1 MKELI
6 RHILK
11 EEISSNLPIKLSGSY
26 RVPEKISS
34 RGDALHSFDRRKSD
48 GFGGYMLTGGP
59 IPSKWS
65 GYITLNQ
72 GKSINQVLRELVDKG
87 IKPDVTDI
95 TITINNYTVNW
106 EATIDES
113 NDGKSYVGVSSR
125 GSAGS
130 NADSRAISQIPK
142 MKSINSE
149 YCNWKEVL
157 DLNVTKPFKIR
168 QLFFKYTKCKEGEEN
183 NLDKIYDKL
192 KNKGGKNIESKVK
205 EWIKNIGIE
214 KKLKFKSFK
223 DIIDSE
229 EYKNLLKFLNVKENK
244 EITKKILKEDRNPR
258 KDRIIDMLHD
268 VGYITTIQ
276 SLCT

>member
-142 MKSINSE
+142 MKSINPE

-183 NLDKIYDKL
+183 NLDKLYDKL
-192 KNKGGKNIESKVK
+192 KNKGV
-205 EWIKNIGIE
+205 
-214 KKLKFKSFK
+214 
-223 DIIDSE
+223 
-229 EYKNLLKFLNVKENK
+229 
-244 EITKKILKEDRNPR
+244 KILKA
-258 KDRIIDMLHD
+258 KLKIGLKI
-268 VGYITTIQ
+268 
-276 SLCT
+276 